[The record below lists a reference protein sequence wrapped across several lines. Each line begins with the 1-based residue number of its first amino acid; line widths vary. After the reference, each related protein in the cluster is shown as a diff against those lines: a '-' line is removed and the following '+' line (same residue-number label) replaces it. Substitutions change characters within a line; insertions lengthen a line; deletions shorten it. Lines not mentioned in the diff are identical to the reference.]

1 MTISDTDLAALKH
14 ALETKRG
21 DLQRLRN
28 RAVVDGTRSGESNY
42 PDRSD
47 AGTRAEEE
55 QELLDLAD
63 REGALL
69 DEVEHALTKF
79 DKGTYGLSELSNRPI
94 PLDRLRAIPWARDTA
109 DEAERNVHRGED

>member
-1 MTISDTDLAALKH
+1 MTISDTDLSALKH
-14 ALETKRG
+14 ALETKRAE
-21 DLQRLRN
+21 LLRLRN
-28 RAVVDGTRSGESNY
+28 RAVVDGTRSSESNY

-69 DEVEHALTKF
+69 GEVEHALGKF
-79 DKGTYGLSELSNRPI
+79 EKGTYGLSESSNRPI
-94 PLDRLRAIPWARDTA
+94 PLDRLRAIPWARDTV
-109 DEAERNVHRGED
+109 DEEQKPHRG